1 MASNNKPSSM
11 TKISIISQL
20 GILLG
25 MLAMTSLSATS
36 EVIEWEK
43 IPVETK
49 QLVHVKTESSNDI
62 QGKMICYERKESSW
76 IAEGDLTAV
85 VVGKNGITK
94 PETKKEGDGRTPAGL
109 YRIGMAFGYAE
120 NAETKLEY
128 KKVTKEDLWVDDEK
142 SPDYNRLV
150 KAPTRAKSFEVMRR
164 KDDAYKLGSVIE
176 YNTDPIVPGK
186 GSAIFMHLWSGPKKP
201 TAGCVAMSEES
212 MTSLL
217 RWLDKDKKPM
227 IFITTGGS
235 HTPK

>member
-1 MASNNKPSSM
+1 M

-25 MLAMTSLSATS
+25 MLAITSLSATS
-36 EVIEWEK
+36 EVIEWGK

-62 QGKMICYERKESSW
+62 QGNMVCYERKESSW

-164 KDDAYKLGSVIE
+164 KDSAYKLGSVIE

-212 MTSLL
+212 IVRLF
-217 RWLDKDKKPM
+217 RWLDKDKRPM
-227 IFITTGGS
+227 IFIATGGG

>member
-1 MASNNKPSSM
+1 M
-11 TKISIISQL
+11 TKISIISQF

-25 MLAMTSLSATS
+25 ILGITSLSAIG

-43 IPVETK
+43 IPIETK
-49 QLVHVKTESSNDI
+49 QLIHIQTKSSNDI
-62 QGKMICYERKESSW
+62 QGKMVCYERKEASW
-76 IAEGDLTAV
+76 LPEGDLTAV
-85 VVGKNGITK
+85 VVGKNGITT

-150 KAPTRAKSFEVMRR
+150 KAPTLAKSFEVMRR
-164 KDDAYKLGSVIE
+164 KDDAYKLGTVIE

-212 MTSLL
+212 IVRLF
-217 RWLDKDKKPM
+217 RWLDKDKRPM
-227 IFITTGGS
+227 ILIATGGE